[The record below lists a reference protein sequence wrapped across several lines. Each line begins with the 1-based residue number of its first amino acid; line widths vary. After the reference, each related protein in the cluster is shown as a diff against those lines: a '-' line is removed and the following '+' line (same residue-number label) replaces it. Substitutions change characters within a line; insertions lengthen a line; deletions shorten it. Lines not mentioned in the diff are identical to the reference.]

1 MKKIIITALC
11 LTFGLTN
18 YAQTKDKLEKTVT
31 TKTTVKNHEGE
42 EVAIKKR
49 KIRAQQQLGV
59 ENNNKTNQ
67 TVIRYKPQISSS
79 TSFESEEDSFMIAPD
94 RKGYVV
100 YKMDGKRKVQ
110 YAVIRKMPEK
120 EMYVLH
126 TKEYDSFGY
135 FDKEGNFVVGN
146 YDPKA
151 DAVIL
156 KKYKINRPTR

>member
-67 TVIRYKPQISSS
+67 TVIRYKLKFLVLLPLRVKK
-79 TSFESEEDSFMIAPD
+79 IA
-94 RKGYVV
+94 
-100 YKMDGKRKVQ
+100 
-110 YAVIRKMPEK
+110 
-120 EMYVLH
+120 L
-126 TKEYDSFGY
+126 
-135 FDKEGNFVVGN
+135 
-146 YDPKA
+146 
-151 DAVIL
+151 
-156 KKYKINRPTR
+156 

>member
-1 MKKIIITALC
+1 MKKLVITALC

-18 YAQTKDKLEKTVT
+18 YAQEDNLEKTVT
-31 TKTTVKNHEGE
+31 TKTTVKDSKGE
-42 EVAIKKR
+42 KVAIKKR
-49 KIRAQQQLGV
+49 NIRSQQQLGV
-59 ENNNKTNQ
+59 ENNSETNQ
-67 TVIRYKPQISSS
+67 AVMRYKPQISSS
-79 TSFESEEDSFMIAPD
+79 TSFVTAEDSFLIMPD
-94 RKGYVV
+94 NKGYTVH
-100 YKMDGKRKVQ
+100 KMIGNKKVE

-146 YDPKA
+146 YDPKV
-151 DAVIL
+151 DGVVL

>member
-1 MKKIIITALC
+1 MITALC

-18 YAQTKDKLEKTVT
+18 YAQTEDKLEKTVT
-31 TKTTVKNHEGE
+31 TKTTVKNHEGK

-59 ENNNKTNQ
+59 EDNNQTNQ
-67 TVIRYKPQISSS
+67 AVMRYKPQISSS
-79 TSFESEEDSFMIAPD
+79 TSFVTAEDSFLIMPD
-94 RKGYVV
+94 EKGYKVH
-100 YKMDGKRKVQ
+100 KMNGNKKVE

-151 DAVIL
+151 DEVIL